1 MATHTDVGLTRR
13 TAIKCV
19 AGLVLG
25 FHLPAASHAQ
35 SGVARSFRPDG
46 GTTSF
51 APNAFLRIGTDD
63 LVTVLIKHI
72 EFGQGPF
79 TGLATLVA
87 EELDADWAQMR
98 AEHAPSNPA
107 LYKNFLLGMQ
117 GTGGS
122 TAIANSYDQMRKA
135 GATARAMLVQA
146 AANLWNVPPS
156 EILVERGVLRHPAT
170 GREGRFGQ
178 FAEAAAGLPV
188 PEDAQLK
195 QPASFR
201 LIGREGAVKKLDVP
215 EKTNGKAQFAIDN
228 YAPGMLTVV
237 VARPPRFGGRVA
249 SFNAAAARSIRG
261 VVDIKQLP
269 TGIAVY
275 ADGMWPALKAR
286 EALHITWDDAAAEK
300 RSSQQMIEEYRALAR
315 SPGITVAARGDAE
328 AVLAKAETVIEAE
341 FAFPYLAQAPMEPLD
356 GFLHWDGERARAR
369 FGCQLQTGDH
379 NMIASI
385 LGLPFERVEIETML
399 AGGSFGRRG
408 QADMHLAAELAQ
420 AAKAI
425 GPGRPIKLMWTREDD
440 IRGGYYRPLVLH
452 RLRGAVS
459 GGNIVAWA
467 NRIVGQSIVK
477 GTPYESMIIKNGI
490 DPLSVEGAN
499 EIPYDIADFRCELH
513 TTDAAVPTLSWR
525 SVGHTHTGYAVEC
538 FVDELLQ
545 TAGKDP
551 VAGRLAMLSRSPR
564 AEGVLRAV
572 AALARWSG
580 PGPVNK
586 RARGVAVVECFGT
599 YVAQIAE
606 VSAGDGDGPRVHK
619 VWCAVDCGVPIN
631 PDVIRAQMQGGIG
644 FGLGHVLFAEITIDA
659 GRPLQS
665 NFDTYRSLRIDEMPE
680 VDVTIIPS
688 AEKPTGVGEPGV
700 PPIGPAVANA
710 MAWLG
715 LGRPRRLPI
724 VRATG

>member
-1 MATHTDVGLTRR
+1 MTHHDLGVTRR
-13 TAIKCV
+13 AALKGA
-19 AGLVLG
+19 AGLVIG
-25 FHLPAASHAQ
+25 FNLPLPARGQPGSARS
-35 SGVARSFRPDG
+35 SGVANGSA
-46 GTTSF
+46 TF
-51 APNAFLRIGTDD
+51 APNAFIRIGTDD

-98 AEHAPSNPA
+98 AVHAPSNPA
-107 LYKNFLLGMQ
+107 LYKNLLLGGVQ

-122 TAIANSYDQMRKA
+122 SSIANSYEELRKA
-135 GATARAMLVQA
+135 GATARVMLVQA
-146 AANLWNVPPS
+146 AANAWGVAPA
-156 EILVERGVLRHPAT
+156 EIVVERGVLSHSASRRQ
-170 GREGRFGQ
+170 GSFGE
-178 FAEAAAGLPV
+178 FSEAAAKLTV
-188 PEDAQLK
+188 PENVPLK

-201 LIGREGAVKKLDVP
+201 LVGRAGTVKRLDVP
-215 EKTNGKAQFAIDN
+215 DKTNGKAQFTIDIHEP
-228 YAPGMLTVV
+228 AMLTVV
-237 VARPPRFGGRVA
+237 VARPPRFGSKVA
-249 SFNAAAARSIRG
+249 NFDSAIARSIPG
-261 VVDIKQLP
+261 VVDVKQLP
-269 TGIAVY
+269 TGVAVY
-275 ADGMWPALKAR
+275 AENTWLALKAR
-286 EALHITWDDAAAEK
+286 EALRVNWDDTAAEK
-300 RSSQQMIEEYRALAR
+300 RSSHQMIEEYRAR
-315 SPGITVAARGDAE
+315 SRTPGVTVAAHGDVE
-328 AVLAKAETVIEAE
+328 AALAKAGKIIEAE
-341 FAFPYLAQAPMEPLD
+341 FVFPYLAHAPMEPLD

-379 NMIASI
+379 NMIAAI

-399 AGGSFGRRG
+399 TGGSFGRRG
-408 QADMHLAAELAQ
+408 QADMHLAAELAH
-420 AAKAI
+420 AGMAI

-440 IRGGYYRPLVLH
+440 IRGGYYRPLFLH

-467 NRIVGQSIVK
+467 NNVVGQSFLK
-477 GTPYESMIIKNGI
+477 GTPFESMIKDGI
-490 DPLSVEGAN
+490 DPLTVEGASD
-499 EIPYDIADFRCELH
+499 IPYDFANFRCDLH
-513 TTDAAVPTLSWR
+513 LTDGAVPTLSWR

-545 TAGKDP
+545 AAGKDP
-551 VAGRLAMLSRSPR
+551 VAGRLAMLGKSPR
-564 AEGVLRAV
+564 ASGVLRA
-572 AALARWSG
+572 AAELAGWSG
-580 PGPVNK
+580 PGPVDK
-586 RARGVAVVECFGT
+586 RARGVAVVEAFGT

-619 VWCAVDCGVPIN
+619 VWCAVDCGVAVN
-631 PDVIRAQMQGGIG
+631 PDVIRAQMEGGIG

-680 VDVTIIPS
+680 IEVVIVAS

-710 MAWLG
+710 MAGLG

-724 VRATG
+724 VRGTV